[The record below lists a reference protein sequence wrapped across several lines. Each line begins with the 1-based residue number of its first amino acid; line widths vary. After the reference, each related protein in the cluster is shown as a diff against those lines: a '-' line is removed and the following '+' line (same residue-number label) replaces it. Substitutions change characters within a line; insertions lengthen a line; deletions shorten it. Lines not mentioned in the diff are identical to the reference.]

1 MKLID
6 IDMGSTLKESEYHN
20 DIDVN
25 KFKKLIDEASIIEY
39 EMQLEELE
47 IEKQKLE
54 GFKKSSDALKK
65 LIMRYD
71 GKYSSWRELLAK
83 MRSDLYKVEI
93 NEEKRVKEKELAN
106 KLAEAEKKI
115 EEMKEEKQREKEKC
129 MEDKINELTM
139 KLDRLSIVSR
149 TGPRRPPKCFG

>member
-1 MKLID
+1 
-6 IDMGSTLKESEYHN
+6 
-20 DIDVN
+20 
-25 KFKKLIDEASIIEY
+25 
-39 EMQLEELE
+39 
-47 IEKQKLE
+47 
-54 GFKKSSDALKK
+54 
-65 LIMRYD
+65 MRYD
-71 GKYSSWRELLAK
+71 GKYLSWRELLAK

-115 EEMKEEKQREKEKC
+115 EEMKDEKQREKEKC

-149 TGPRRPPKCFG
+149 TGPRRSPKCFGCNTPGQFLVIVLTIINLIPSILTKFRCLLFLLKTFSHNYLILIKLYNTVMLKNVI